1 MHYFFNPQSIAV
13 FGATPKTFKGGYA
26 ILRNLISTF
35 QGRIYP
41 VNPQHVSIEGMPCFP
56 ALADIEGP
64 VDLVILFIAAR
75 MVPDA
80 LEQCAAKGVRGI
92 MIESGGFAETD
103 DVGKALQ
110 RSISEFVR
118 RTGIRVWG
126 PNCMGLVDGIRGHI
140 FSFTDPKVLPA
151 CLLPGPVSLIV
162 QSGMLSA
169 GFVVDILSHG
179 ITGFS
184 KICSIGNKADIHES
198 DVLAYLLEDP
208 DTCSVG
214 LYLESF
220 IDGRRFLDLCRNSDK
235 PVVVL
240 KGGKSKTGAQAA
252 ISHTASLAGN
262 YRVAVGAL
270 AQAGVYEAQ
279 DFKQLVDFCRT
290 LALHPPRRSR
300 SRARGR
306 IAVITFSGASGIV
319 SSDFMEE
326 QGLSVAELSEATKIR
341 LGRLFPQ
348 WMPVADPVDI
358 WPAIEQHSG
367 TDLDIY
373 SLALEAVLD
382 DPGVDAVL
390 VHSFSGYT
398 RIRLN
403 LEEMSG
409 QSRASGKPVLLWL
422 LGRHEEVFQA
432 KKRARDLGLLVF
444 QELHRAVECLSI
456 LFQPSGTLPR
466 LEEAQPVPPVRS
478 TVLSEDLSRLLE
490 HAEGPQDEWTS
501 KRILQ
506 SFGIPS
512 VEEAV
517 IEDFFRFEGTA
528 ARMGFP
534 LVMKGLQPGVVHKT
548 ERGLIELNI
557 RNRQEAGASFER
569 LMERM
574 GGNGSVLLQKQV
586 QGGVELI
593 LGALRDPQFGPCV
606 MIGVGGVLAHLVADT
621 VFAPAP
627 LGREEALD
635 AIGRLRTPQILDGFR
650 GSEPVDRDVIASLL
664 VNLGSV
670 MTDCPRIREIDIN
683 PVLATR
689 NSAVDVDATVVLGS
703 PISRTDHR

>member
-41 VNPQHVSIEGMPCFP
+41 VNPQHASIEGIHCFP

-75 MVPDA
+75 MVPEA

-103 DVGKALQ
+103 DEGSALQ
-110 RSISEFVR
+110 RAISEFVR

-140 FSFTDPKVLPA
+140 FSFTDPKVLPS

-198 DVLAYLLEDP
+198 DVLAHLLEDP
-208 DTCSVG
+208 DTRSVG

-240 KGGKSKTGAQAA
+240 KGGKSETGAQAA

-262 YRVAVGAL
+262 YRVAAGAL
-270 AQAGVYEAQ
+270 AHAGVYEAQ

-300 SRARGR
+300 SRGR

-403 LEEMSG
+403 LEEMSR

-432 KKRARDLGLLVF
+432 RKRARDLGLLVF

-456 LFQPSGTLPR
+456 LFQPSGKLPR
-466 LEEAQPVPPVRS
+466 FEGAQPVPAPSS
-478 TVLSEDLSRLLE
+478 TGLSADLSRVLE
-490 HAEGPQDEWTS
+490 DAEGPQDEWTS

-506 SFGIPS
+506 AFGIPS

-517 IEDFFRFEGTA
+517 IEDFSRFEGVA

-534 LVMKGLQPGVVHKT
+534 LVMKGLQPGVGHKT
-548 ERGLIELNI
+548 EHGLIVLNI
-557 RNRQEAGASFER
+557 RNPQEAGESFER

-574 GGNGSVLLQKQV
+574 NGNGSVLLQKQV

-593 LGALRDPQFGPCV
+593 LGAIRDPQFGPCV

-650 GSEPVDRDVIASLL
+650 GSEPVDRNVIAALL
-664 VNLGSV
+664 VNLGNV
-670 MTDCPRIREIDIN
+670 MIGCPRIREIDIN
-683 PVLATR
+683 PVLATG
-689 NSAVDVDATVVLGS
+689 NSAVAVDATVVLGG

>member
-1 MHYFFNPQSIAV
+1 
-13 FGATPKTFKGGYA
+13 
-26 ILRNLISTF
+26 
-35 QGRIYP
+35 
-41 VNPQHVSIEGMPCFP
+41 
-56 ALADIEGP
+56 
-64 VDLVILFIAAR
+64 
-75 MVPDA
+75 
-80 LEQCAAKGVRGI
+80 
-92 MIESGGFAETD
+92 
-103 DVGKALQ
+103 
-110 RSISEFVR
+110 
-118 RTGIRVWG
+118 
-126 PNCMGLVDGIRGHI
+126 
-140 FSFTDPKVLPA
+140 
-151 CLLPGPVSLIV
+151 
-162 QSGMLSA
+162 
-169 GFVVDILSHG
+169 
-179 ITGFS
+179 
-184 KICSIGNKADIHES
+184 
-198 DVLAYLLEDP
+198 
-208 DTCSVG
+208 
-214 LYLESF
+214 
-220 IDGRRFLDLCRNSDK
+220 
-235 PVVVL
+235 VVVL
-240 KGGKSKTGAQAA
+240 KGGKSETGAQAA

-262 YRVAVGAL
+262 YRVAAGAL
-270 AQAGVYEAQ
+270 AHAGVYEAQ

-300 SRARGR
+300 SRGR

-403 LEEMSG
+403 LEEMSR

-432 KKRARDLGLLVF
+432 RKRARDLGLLVF

-456 LFQPSGTLPR
+456 LFQPSGKLPR
-466 LEEAQPVPPVRS
+466 FEGAQPVPAPSS
-478 TVLSEDLSRLLE
+478 TGLSADLSRVLE
-490 HAEGPQDEWTS
+490 DAEGPQDEWTS

-506 SFGIPS
+506 AFGIPS

-517 IEDFFRFEGTA
+517 IEDFSRFEGVA

-548 ERGLIELNI
+548 EHGLIVLNI
-557 RNRQEAGASFER
+557 RNPQEAGESFER

-574 GGNGSVLLQKQV
+574 NGNGSVLLQKQV

-593 LGALRDPQFGPCV
+593 LGAIRDPQFGPCV

-650 GSEPVDRDVIASLL
+650 GSEPVDRNVIAALL
-664 VNLGSV
+664 VNLGNV
-670 MTDCPRIREIDIN
+670 MIGCPRIREIDIN
-683 PVLATR
+683 PVLATG
-689 NSAVDVDATVVLGS
+689 NSAVAVDATVVLGG

>member
-41 VNPQHVSIEGMPCFP
+41 VNPQHASIEGIPCFP

-75 MVPDA
+75 MVPEA

-103 DVGKALQ
+103 DEGRALQ
-110 RSISEFVR
+110 RAISEFVR

-140 FSFTDPKVLPA
+140 FSFTDPKVLPS

-198 DVLAYLLEDP
+198 DVLAHLLEDP
-208 DTCSVG
+208 DTRSVG

-240 KGGKSKTGAQAA
+240 KGGKSETGAQAA

-262 YRVAVGAL
+262 YRVAAGAL
-270 AQAGVYEAQ
+270 AHAGVYEAQ

-300 SRARGR
+300 SRGR

-403 LEEMSG
+403 LEEMSR

-432 KKRARDLGLLVF
+432 RKRARDLGLLVF

-456 LFQPSGTLPR
+456 LFQPSGKLPR
-466 LEEAQPVPPVRS
+466 FEGAQPVPAPSS
-478 TVLSEDLSRLLE
+478 TGLSADLSRVLE
-490 HAEGPQDEWTS
+490 DAEGPQDEWTS

-506 SFGIPS
+506 AFGIPS

-517 IEDFFRFEGTA
+517 IEDFSRFEGVA

-548 ERGLIELNI
+548 EHGLIVLNI
-557 RNRQEAGASFER
+557 RNPQEAGESFER

-574 GGNGSVLLQKQV
+574 NGNGSVLLQKQV

-593 LGALRDPQFGPCV
+593 LGAIRDPQFGPCV

-650 GSEPVDRDVIASLL
+650 GSEPVDRNVIAAFL
-664 VNLGSV
+664 VNLGNV
-670 MTDCPRIREIDIN
+670 MIGCPRIREIDIN
-683 PVLATR
+683 PVLATG
-689 NSAVDVDATVVLGS
+689 NSAVAVDATVVLGG